1 MLILPASC
9 LRSPG
14 AAEMLISSRYAKF
27 TAPFREPV
35 RLRVMVGANRMNSQ
49 PHNDLSRR
57 ERQII
62 DILYSQG
69 RATAAEVQAALP
81 EPPSYS
87 AVRAMLR
94 ILEEKGHVRHEQD
107 GPRYIYLPTVGRDKA
122 KRSAMRHML
131 RTFFDGS
138 SEQAI
143 SSLLGDPATHLSD
156 SELDRLASL
165 IDRARKA
172 GV

>member
-1 MLILPASC
+1 M
-9 LRSPG
+9 SP
-14 AAEMLISSRYAKF
+14 R
-27 TAPFREPV
+27 
-35 RLRVMVGANRMNSQ
+35 
-49 PHNDLSRR
+49 PHLDLSRR

-107 GPRYIYLPTVGRDKA
+107 GPRYVYVPTIARDNA
-122 KRSAMRHML
+122 RHSALRHVL
-131 RTFFDGS
+131 TTFFDGS
-138 SEQAI
+138 AEQAI
-143 SSLLGDPATHLSD
+143 SALLGDKSAKLSD
-156 SELDRLASL
+156 AELDRLARL
-165 IDRARKA
+165 IDQARKS